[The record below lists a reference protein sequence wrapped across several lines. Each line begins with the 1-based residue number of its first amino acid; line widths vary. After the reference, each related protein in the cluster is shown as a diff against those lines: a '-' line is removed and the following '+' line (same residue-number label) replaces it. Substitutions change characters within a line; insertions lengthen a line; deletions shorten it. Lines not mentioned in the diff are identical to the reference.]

1 MTVGEAVSRE
11 LAGLIGLEEEEDE
24 EEDDS
29 SIERDAMA
37 PGAGVSVEG
46 MLVGGCCFFLIVSL

>member
-11 LAGLIGLEEEEDE
+11 LTCLIGLDV
-24 EEDDS
+24 DS

-37 PGAGVSVEG
+37 PGAGVRVEG
-46 MLVGGCCFFLIVSL
+46 MLVGGCCFFLMVSL